1 MTLRGQDSRYCCG
14 RAGGSGSVPP
24 LAERSGVMSHPT
36 TKDGVGDP
44 APEDKPERLYYL
56 DWLRVLAIIG
66 VFVIHAM
73 HPFGNVE
80 WHIQNPQTSRII
92 TLVFF
97 WLFASWG
104 IALFFLISGA
114 VSWIT
119 LQRRKPR
126 QFFRARTLRL
136 LVPFIVGTL
145 LFSVVQIWY
154 EYRLKSNFRGSL
166 LDFVPTFLE
175 TRATGWDLLSPKVF
189 GDWGLHLWFL
199 GFLFAFSLVA
209 IPVARWVRSDR
220 GQHLVDWAA
229 AATHRRLGLVGL
241 VVPLMAVR
249 LLLQPV
255 FPEGDDW
262 SDFVFLMAV
271 FVLGLF
277 LFSDKRFIAA
287 MGRDWLWLIVTG
299 AAALVV
305 FLASARAGLHLGGLD
320 AGFVVSWSARSIAA
334 WCLSIGLVGLG
345 MHRLNFPNRFVA
357 YSMEVIVPFYVIHH
371 PVVLTVAFYVV
382 QWDMNL
388 YAKALTVLVT
398 SFVLTMAIIEVAI
411 RRFSWMRLLFGMP
424 PTALPAAP

>member
-1 MTLRGQDSRYCCG
+1 MSRPSTENG
-14 RAGGSGSVPP
+14 AVDPVPV
-24 LAERSGVMSHPT
+24 EGT
-36 TKDGVGDP
+36 
-44 APEDKPERLYYL
+44 ERLYYL

-114 VSWIT
+114 VSWIA
-119 LQRRKPR
+119 LQRREPS
-126 QFFRARTLRL
+126 QFFRARTMRL

-154 EYRLKSNFRGSL
+154 EYRLKSNFRGSV

-175 TRATGWDLLSPKVF
+175 TRATGLDLVSPKVF

-209 IPVARWVRSDR
+209 IPVARWLRSER
-220 GQHLVDWAA
+220 GQHVIGWTAS
-229 AATHRRLGLVGL
+229 ATQYRLGLVGL
-241 VVPLMAVR
+241 AVPLIAVR

-287 MGRDWLWLIVTG
+287 MGRDWLWLIGMG
-299 AAALVV
+299 AFALVV
-305 FLASARAGLHLGGLD
+305 FLASARAGVHVGGLD

-345 MHRLNFPNRFVA
+345 MHRLNFPNRFVG

-371 PVVLTVAFYVV
+371 PVVIAVAFYVV

-388 YAKALTVLVT
+388 YAKAPIVVVT
-398 SFVLTMAIIEVAI
+398 SFVLTMVIIEVAI
-411 RRFSWMRLLFGMP
+411 RRFSWTRLLFGMP
-424 PTALPAAP
+424 PAP